1 MKITRILLTVL
12 YICASINLFAQ
23 NDTTD
28 NRLIYSWKINHID
41 LTDELSDIDTSLKFF
56 QNYNAILRNQI
67 TCNYLGNLGSP
78 LQNHIYFNQYDY
90 GTGFVFS
97 EPYSIYFHSPKNQQ
111 YYNTKRQFTVL
122 NYSNAGKKEE
132 GEQTL
137 GVLHTQNVNEY
148 FNVGID
154 YDMISSEGRYQNQQV
169 RQNNITLFSSYR
181 KERYNFHGNFSLN
194 RVKAQENGGI
204 DSLKYLGSDEYKN
217 RRNIPVKLTDATSQ
231 VYATNL
237 YLVNEYKLGKVSEE
251 IKIEKKVV
259 KKTRRSSLNFGKDI
273 NSKKNN
279 SKSLTDSV
287 PVIPDL
293 EEHDSVY
300 YDTSYVRIVKFSGF
314 SISHEFT
321 YNLDARKYFDNT
333 LVDSFYND
341 MSFYI
346 DSTSTS
352 DKVYQK
358 LIGNKISL
366 HYKKKGK
373 FKVGISL
380 YSEQVDYMYAKPIY
394 DTTTTGNDTILKGD
408 VDDRWKST
416 SISGY
421 LNGNI
426 LNFALKVYGEYY
438 IDGDKSENSKVKL
451 DFKYLLNQ
459 NNCIGF
465 FGNYRN
471 TNPDYFYEQFSSNHF
486 LWKNNYLR
494 MQENWDIGLNYR
506 NSKYG
511 TNIKFIYGQI
521 SNLLFFNQDAIIDQ
535 YRDQINIISGEVNN
549 FFKLGSINSY
559 SRFVY
564 QKSTND
570 SILSILSIP
579 NYSFYQ
585 SLFYEKLFNFK
596 STGGHLL
603 MQFGIDYRYT
613 SGYLANSYMPLS
625 GLFYNQYD
633 YRMQDYHRFDLFIN
647 FSINRAN
654 LFLRYD
660 YLNSALNENY
670 YYNAPF
676 YPSPQP
682 VFKFGVAWL
691 FYN

>member
-1 MKITRILLTVL
+1 MKITRILLIAL

-23 NDTTD
+23 TDTTD

-41 LTDELSDIDTSLKFF
+41 LTDESIDIDTSLKFF
-56 QNYNAILRNQI
+56 QNYNSILRNQI

-78 LQNHIYFNQYDY
+78 LQNHIYFNQEAY

-122 NYSNAGKKEE
+122 NYSNAGKKDE

-154 YDMISSEGRYQNQQV
+154 YDMISSEGRYQNQQI
-169 RQNNITLFSSYR
+169 RQNNITLFSSYK
-181 KERYNFHGNFSLN
+181 KERYDFNGNFSLN

-251 IKIEKKVV
+251 TKIEKKVV

-279 SKSLTDSV
+279 SNSLSDSV
-287 PVIPDL
+287 PVIPDP
-293 EEHDSVY
+293 EENDSVY
-300 YDTSYVRIVKFSGF
+300 YDTSYVRIVKLSGF

-341 MSFYI
+341 KNFYI
-346 DSTSTS
+346 DSSSTS

-366 HYKKKGK
+366 HYKKTDR
-373 FKVGISL
+373 FNVGVSL
-380 YSEQVDYMYAKPIY
+380 YNEQVDYMYAKPIY

-421 LNGNI
+421 INGNI
-426 LNFALKVYGEYY
+426 LNFAFKAYGEYY
-438 IDGDKSENSKVKL
+438 IEGDKSENSKVKL
-451 DFKYLLNQ
+451 NVKYLLNH
-459 NNCIGF
+459 NNCIGL

-471 TNPDYFYEQFSSNHF
+471 TNPDYFYEQYSSNHF
-486 LWKNNYLR
+486 LWENNYLR
-494 MQENWDIGLNYR
+494 MEENWDVGLNYR
-506 NSKYG
+506 NSKYK
-511 TNIKFIYGQI
+511 TNIKFIYGQT
-521 SNLLFFNQDAIIDQ
+521 SNLLFFNQYAMIDQ
-535 YRDQINIISGEVNN
+535 YRDQINIISGEVDNS
-549 FFKLGSINSY
+549 FKLGPINSY
-559 SRFVY
+559 SRFIY

-570 SILSILSIP
+570 SILSIP

-585 SLFYEKLFNFK
+585 SLFYEKLLNFK
-596 STGGHLL
+596 STGGQLL
-603 MQFGIDYRYT
+603 MQVGVDYRYT
-613 SGYLANSYMPLS
+613 SGYLANDYMPLS

-633 YRMQDYHRFDLFIN
+633 YKMQDYHRFDLFIN
-647 FSINRAN
+647 FSINKAN

-682 VFKFGVAWL
+682 VFKFGVAWI